1 MMTAIMK
8 ELYAKDIKPG
18 DRVTDFFAL
27 RKADLLEKDGRFRL
41 SMELG
46 DATGRVAAIL
56 WDATPEQAQLLEPG
70 QIVKVRGIAGT
81 YQDQV
86 QIRVEKVRP
95 ASDGEYDLGDY
106 FRRASK
112 SAEELGAVLD
122 AMIERV
128 GNNYLK
134 RLLTSIFS
142 DTDIRQKYLSA
153 PAAKLLHHDIIG
165 GLAEHS
171 LSLAEVIV
179 RLADHYPRLDRD
191 ILIAG
196 ALLHDIGKIWE
207 YQVTAAIDYSDAG
220 RLVGHISMGD
230 EFVAGKADA
239 IDQFPEDLLVHV
251 RHLILSHQGERE
263 KGSPVVP
270 MTPEAVFLHHI
281 DELDARMGAVEKIR
295 ERTGEADWSEYSRI
309 FDRYFYFG
317 FHGGE
322 DPSAGE

>member
-8 ELYAKDIKPG
+8 ELYA
-18 DRVTDFFAL
+18 
-27 RKADLLEKDGRFRL
+27 KDGRFRL